1 MKYSQNID
9 KARAEAWGLNH
20 EQAALFDFLL
30 SYFIRANDKGD
41 VMEFSRGVAVE
52 LEPPKVIARLTPTIR
67 SAARVYDG
75 AEALEK
81 KGLIELE
88 SGWFGPFYRI
98 TDKGWQWKTI
108 GGEQ

>member
-9 KARAEAWGLNH
+9 KARAEAWGLSH

-30 SYFIRANDKGD
+30 SYFIRATDKGD
-41 VMEFSRGVAVE
+41 VVEFNRGVAVE

-67 SAARVYDG
+67 TAARVYDG
-75 AEALEK
+75 AEALGK

-88 SGWFGPFYRI
+88 RGRFGPFYRI
-98 TDKGWQWKTI
+98 TNKGRQWKTI

>member
-9 KARAEAWGLNH
+9 KARAKAWGLSH
-20 EQAALFDFLL
+20 DQAALFDFLL
-30 SYFIRANDKGD
+30 FYFIRSTDKGD
-41 VMEFSRGVAVE
+41 VVEFNRGVAVE
-52 LEPPKVIARLTPTIR
+52 LEPPKVIARLSPTIR

-75 AEALEK
+75 AKVLEE

-88 SGWFGPFYRI
+88 RGRFGPFYRI
-98 TDKGWQWKTI
+98 TDKGWQWKKI